1 MRRDLGEG
9 EASRGD
15 VALLRAGIRRKD
27 TAGAGKSS
35 LYGQVERRIDCYSQD
50 KPNNLNLARG
60 PGWPALGHASAD
72 QMSNIAKLKKKA
84 AEYEVRKN
92 YEKALD
98 LYEQV
103 LTTRHAG
110 DEERDVALYNR
121 VGDIHYRIGN
131 TEQALGYYEQ
141 AADFYAEGGF
151 FNNAI
156 ALCNKILRYSPGRT
170 IIYYKLGIISAK
182 KGFTS
187 DAKQSFLEYADRMQR
202 IGKMDEAFR
211 ALKEFADLC
220 PGQDDVR
227 LMLAD
232 QLARADKKQ
241 EALEQLEILYDT
253 LESEGRKSESV
264 ATLERMKSLD
274 PTFKPRRSITPR
286 RRQKEGLVFLNL
298 DDSDAAEAGRDAESA
313 SEDTESAGQADGAPA
328 AQVPEVREV
337 AEVAADSERVAG
349 SGEVE
354 IEEVETEEIETE
366 EVETVEMVDDFEA
379 TAAEADSP
387 DTEAAS
393 RIGYIA
399 DVEETAAG
407 EAEET
412 PSAGESGESA
422 DAEEDEAVP
431 ATSGELRFIT
441 PMESESEIPVVDYID
456 RAADTGELGL
466 VDAAVNGNGMHHES
480 AFAEIEPVVAPDDDF
495 IDLGEWLERNR
506 TPSSTRMV
514 AHDEEPENNEQKD
527 FAEMLDKFKE
537 GVSRNVD
544 EEDFESHYDLGIAFR
559 EMGLLDEAI
568 GSFQKASRG
577 SDQRVRASEAIGQC
591 FIDKG
596 EAGVTIKVLERLVR
610 DPEMTD
616 NQLVGVLYLLGRAAE
631 SLGRSDDASGYFQR
645 VLAVQIGFRDTA
657 SRLSALPG

>member
-1 MRRDLGEG
+1 MWAGGE
-9 EASRGD
+9 
-15 VALLRAGIRRKD
+15 K
-27 TAGAGKSS
+27 
-35 LYGQVERRIDCYSQD
+35 IDCHSPV
-50 KPNNLNLARG
+50 KPNNLNLARR
-60 PGWPALGHASAD
+60 PGWPARGHASAD
-72 QMSNIAKLKKKA
+72 KMSNIAKLKKKA

-121 VGDIHYRIGN
+121 VGDLHYRIGN

-170 IIYYKLGIISAK
+170 VIYYKLGIISAK
-182 KGFTS
+182 KGFNS
-187 DAKQSFLEYADRMQR
+187 DAKQNFLEYADRMQR
-202 IGKMDEAFR
+202 IGKIDEAFR

-227 LMLAD
+227 LMLAE
-232 QLARADKKQ
+232 QLARANKKQ

-264 ATLERMKSLD
+264 ATLERMKALD
-274 PTFKPRRSITPR
+274 PDFKPRRSITPR
-286 RRQKEGLVFLNL
+286 RREKEGLVFLDL
-298 DDSDAAEAGRDAESA
+298 DHSDAAEIVEQEGAEFGRDEK
-313 SEDTESAGQADGAPA
+313 SEGQAHGAPLSH
-328 AQVPEVREV
+328 VPEVREV
-337 AEVAADSERVAG
+337 AEVVADLEDR
-349 SGEVE
+349 SGES
-354 IEEVETEEIETE
+354 E

-379 TAAEADSP
+379 TAAEGASPEVEGADSVV
-387 DTEAAS
+387 
-393 RIGYIA
+393 YIA
-399 DVEETAAG
+399 DVDDTNEAG
-407 EAEET
+407 ADEVRLVAD
-412 PSAGESGESA
+412 SA
-422 DAEEDEAVP
+422 DAEEDDEVHAP
-431 ATSGELRFIT
+431 SSELRFIT
-441 PMESESEIPVVDYID
+441 PMESESDIPVVDYIERID
-456 RAADTGELGL
+456 NAGEFGLIDTG
-466 VDAAVNGNGMHHES
+466 VNGNGKHHDN
-480 AFAEIEPVVAPDDDF
+480 AFADIEPVVAPDDEF

-506 TPSSTRMV
+506 TPVSTRMV

-527 FAEMLDKFKE
+527 FGEMLDKFKA
-537 GVSRNVD
+537 GLSRNVD
-544 EEDFESHYDLGIAFR
+544 EGDFESHYDLGIAFR

-591 FIDKG
+591 FMDKG

-631 SLGRSDDASGYFQR
+631 SLGRGAEASGYFQR